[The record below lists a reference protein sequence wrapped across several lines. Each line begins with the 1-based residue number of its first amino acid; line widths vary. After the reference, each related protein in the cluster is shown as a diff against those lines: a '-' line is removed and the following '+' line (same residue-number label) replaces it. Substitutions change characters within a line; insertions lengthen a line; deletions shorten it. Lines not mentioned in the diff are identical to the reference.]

1 LWPGYEHG
9 ITSYKKTWIKNEIQ
23 LLSKL
28 NSEMQS
34 KKRLII
40 KNFEKKS
47 KLTRGNSTN
56 SQTEIWERDTSIE
69 RGKNLEKKIKN
80 KLG

>member
-1 LWPGYEHG
+1 LWPGCEHG
-9 ITSYKKTWIKNEIQ
+9 IISYKKTWIKNEIQ

-47 KLTRGNSTN
+47 KLTRVNSTN

-69 RGKNLEKKIKN
+69 RGKKPWEKNQK
-80 KLG
+80 